1 MLKGL
6 IFLIGLVFVVG
17 CSFILYKTVGY
28 ELTVL
33 WILVNI
39 YWEIA
44 YKNIIEDSDDKK
56 TN

>member
-1 MLKGL
+1 MKGL

-33 WILVNI
+33 WILVNM